1 MFPALLQEMLSGHAM
16 AATSTQLNAWPTLL
30 VVDSDADTTQSLV
43 CFFEKRGFHVAP
55 CETLAEAKDV
65 FQRRKNWTLVIAD
78 YHLPDG
84 TGSEL
89 CLWIQQQSHD
99 TPFLL
104 MSGSPHFSALCTDSD
119 FLPKPCSLEKLE
131 SYVRTVLHTRRSGGL
146 VKSAVNFQ

>member
-1 MFPALLQEMLSGHAM
+1 MFPGLLQESLSGHSLVGHGA
-16 AATSTQLNAWPTLL
+16 QLSAWPTLL
-30 VVDSDADTTQSLV
+30 VVDSDIEGTQSLV

-84 TGSEL
+84 TGTEL
-89 CLWIQQQSHD
+89 CLWIQQQSGD

-104 MSGSPHFSALCTDSD
+104 MSGSPHFSALCEESD
-119 FLPKPCSLEKLE
+119 FLAKPCS
-131 SYVRTVLHTRRSGGL
+131 SRSWNRT
-146 VKSAVNFQ
+146 